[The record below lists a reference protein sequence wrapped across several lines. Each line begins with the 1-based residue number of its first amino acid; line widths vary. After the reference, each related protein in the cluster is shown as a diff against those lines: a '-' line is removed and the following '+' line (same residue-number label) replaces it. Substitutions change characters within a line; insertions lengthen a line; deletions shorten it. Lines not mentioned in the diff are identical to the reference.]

1 MALHYKSCG
10 LTNVWL
16 KSGYKAHETNYGTSY
31 SYEDIDGL
39 YCAIAMQ
46 LCIGQ
51 QEIKAEA
58 LRFLRKRLGYSQDE
72 LGTEL
77 GYTSQAIAKWEKGT
91 SKIPVAI
98 ARLVRLLCIYKFFP
112 NKLLR
117 DAFEAIHTP
126 PIDRLEFEYIN
137 SMWKV
142 VGARVVMHDAQISTP
157 KCITD
162 NIYSVGFVKHY
173 LPQAVY
179 VKQAPI
185 NKLMRDEISILQG
198 TRNIS
203 AYRMMSTIEA
213 GDLDIYKIQDD
224 NLILNTESASATTS
238 RQFKLNADSITQGTC

>member
-112 NKLLR
+112 NKSLQ
-117 DAFEAIHTP
+117 DAFVAMHTP
-126 PIDRLEFEYIN
+126 SIDCLEFEYIN

-142 VGARVVMHDAQISTP
+142 VGRVVMHDAQINAP

-162 NIYSVGFVKHY
+162 NIYPVDHVKHY
-173 LPQAVY
+173 QPQAVY
-179 VKQAPI
+179 VKQTPI
-185 NKLMRDEISILQG
+185 NELMRDEISILQG

-203 AYRMMSTIEA
+203 AYRMMRTVEA
-213 GDLDIYKIQDD
+213 EVFNIYKIQDD
-224 NLILNTESASATTS
+224 NAILNTKSASVTTS
-238 RQFKLNADSITQGTC
+238 SQFKLNADSITQGTC